1 MGTRGGELKIINVD
15 VYDVQ
20 KRRKPSKHYVYI
32 IKVTWSNKKVK
43 VIYRRYSRFFDF
55 QHSLLEKFPVESGQ
69 LDPNQR
75 VIPFLPGKIYFGRSQ
90 VRDVAVKRLSHIDD
104 YCKALINLDERIS
117 QCEEVLDFFSVEEE
131 DINPN
136 SDNERK
142 KKATFDTAS
151 KISEPR
157 LGEQYRAIADYTKE
171 DKWDL
176 NLKAGTEVEVI
187 EKTESGWWFVHVQDQ
202 QGWVPSTYLKRAD
215 GGKEELGERARPGEE
230 EQYICT
236 EDYFP
241 SNPDEVTLDRGTVVE
256 VIQKNLDGWWWVRQ
270 NGKEGWAPATYMM
283 KAEKAH
289 MERVARASG
298 VQIVGKL
305 EDISDLM
312 QDEDGDDSWDD
323 EPDPPPRPIRNYL
336 SQKSR
341 SLERGG
347 SLRPPPRQ
355 NSIKNIKVDIKPPK
369 VTKSQYV
376 TIADFTDTVGDG
388 ISFSRGE
395 SVEVKEKTADGW
407 WFVSIGGKEGW
418 APSTFIESKEMDAIP
433 EDNHVS
439 NVSNDAYSEVAI
451 ESSDDEDYEHPEAP
465 PAHTNAYE
473 EVDYEVPVKSPGEG
487 EKPRFSIS
495 ELQNK
500 LKPGFVNDRPS
511 SAPQKQVD
519 KRLMKNQNAA
529 IKRPTSKP
537 PPPPV
542 AMATSNDSKTG
553 PPPIDRSSL
562 AAALKTRNGSK
573 PSEEVSK
580 PGLEA
585 QSSNSSSDSDK
596 KPILPPKLAVVPSS
610 AGRKS
615 PSPLTKQVPRERIHS
630 DGGNNLAE
638 LLKAK
643 FESRKTMVDESGN
656 TEDANFNTYPKKSGV
671 QISQLPISQTKSNP
685 EFTDKSLT
693 GKPAVLPKGDRLR
706 NHLKPPN
713 KNEGAQKRFSMQEES
728 SELTNALQARLR
740 RQSNVEVTTSQ
751 HYSAVEKPKKSFPT
765 KPLIPEKTVSE
776 DKKPMVPPKIMVKK
790 TEGKENSVAAVP
802 KSRFEPGSKGGWKK
816 ESTKPKSK
824 PPVLAKPKKPTF
836 PKEET
841 KTVVPGEN
849 NNEPPVKSG
858 FAKELASKLSS
869 NIGGK
874 QDTNAEVKP
883 PIPKKSP
890 IVQKVYSSKVENNVK
905 EVTSMKSSVQA
916 YKSMAKYEAEGN
928 GEISFEEGVILEV
941 LDKTD
946 GWWLVR
952 VGTSEGWAPVTYI
965 APCGVGDRPPSPVC
979 DSGFTSP
986 EEGSNSVTSVKY
998 RTCAEFVPESETELG
1013 FKEGLVVEVLDAS
1026 EDDWWYARVD
1036 GKEGW
1041 VPAEYL
1047 EEV

>member
-131 DINPN
+131 DINPT

-451 ESSDDEDYEHPEAP
+451 ESSDDEDYEHPEAT

-500 LKPGFVNDRPS
+500 LKPGFVNERPS
-511 SAPQKQVD
+511 SAPPKQVD
-519 KRLMKNQNAA
+519 RRLMKNQNAA

-573 PSEEVSK
+573 PSEEFSK

-890 IVQKVYSSKVENNVK
+890 IVQKVYSSKVENNLQ

-998 RTCAEFVPESETELG
+998 RTCAEFIPESETELG

>member
-1 MGTRGGELKIINVD
+1 M
-15 VYDVQ
+15 
-20 KRRKPSKHYVYI
+20 
-32 IKVTWSNKKVK
+32 
-43 VIYRRYSRFFDF
+43 
-55 QHSLLEKFPVESGQ
+55 
-69 LDPNQR
+69 
-75 VIPFLPGKIYFGRSQ
+75 
-90 VRDVAVKRLSHIDD
+90 RDVAVKRLSHIDD

-131 DINPN
+131 DINPT

-355 NSIKNIKVDIKPPK
+355 NSIKNINVDIKPPK

-451 ESSDDEDYEHPEAP
+451 ESSDDEDYEHPEAT

-500 LKPGFVNDRPS
+500 LKPGFVNDRQS
-511 SAPQKQVD
+511 SAPPKQVD
-519 KRLMKNQNAA
+519 RRLMKNQNAA

-685 EFTDKSLT
+685 EFTDKSLS

-751 HYSAVEKPKKSFPT
+751 YYSAVEKPKKSFPT

-790 TEGKENSVAAVP
+790 TEGKENSVAAVV

-824 PPVLAKPKKPTF
+824 PPVLAKPKKPTL

>member
-131 DINPN
+131 DINPT

-451 ESSDDEDYEHPEAP
+451 ESSDDEDYEHPEAT

-511 SAPQKQVD
+511 SAPPKQVD
-519 KRLMKNQNAA
+519 RRLMKNQNAA

-751 HYSAVEKPKKSFPT
+751 HYSAVEKPKKSFPP